1 MAQTAYDKAL
11 YLLSSRE
18 HTEKELKEKLSLK
31 GYGQE
36 DIEDAVVR
44 LKRENYLSEE
54 RFAEVYIRSRL
65 RKSPEGKSIL
75 SLRLQE
81 KGTPR
86 GVAQAALQEAW
97 ERGDYLESLKEAY
110 SSYERKK
117 GKEYAIQKLMQK
129 GFSMRE
135 IQEAREDHE

>member
-36 DIEDAVVR
+36 DIEGAAVR

-97 ERGDYLESLKEAY
+97 ERGDYLEPLKEAY
-110 SSYERKK
+110 SSYER
-117 GKEYAIQKLMQK
+117 
-129 GFSMRE
+129 
-135 IQEAREDHE
+135 